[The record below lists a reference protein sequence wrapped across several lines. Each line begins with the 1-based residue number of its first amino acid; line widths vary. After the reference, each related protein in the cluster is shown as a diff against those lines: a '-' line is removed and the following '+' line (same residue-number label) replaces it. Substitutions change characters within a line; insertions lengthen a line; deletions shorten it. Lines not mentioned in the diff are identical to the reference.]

1 MNQRVLSAAIRTLDP
16 FQTATHEPLAEVT
29 GAIVAEQV
37 CSRISRERMIAVLVA
52 DQDEPNA
59 A

>member
-1 MNQRVLSAAIRTLDP
+1 MNQRVLSAAIRALDP
-16 FQTATHEPLAEVT
+16 FQNASHEPLAEVA

-37 CSRISRERMIAVLVA
+37 LSRIARERMVAVLVA